1 MKLSRDSWLGI
12 GILVM
17 LVLVTTLAALQ
28 RQDENQLPYL
38 STSLAPDGTLALS
51 LWLNEL
57 GYPSADAF
65 TLSFNPNAEIKII
78 FITQP
83 VFLITPN
90 EWKLLDQWIEEGG
103 VLFLSGTNG
112 VTNQAMR
119 HFDFNI
125 SFLSRQAEE
134 ISAALPLLKS
144 PVLESRVK
152 LATNYGISTTRT
164 DFTPLVAAQGKL
176 ILLTFQQGE
185 GRVILS
191 AAPKILTN
199 RELKNEATAMLVV
212 NMLAFTGEKGT
223 VLFDEWHRGFQSEG
237 VVGLA
242 DWLRRTSGG
251 HAILFTVF
259 AVFIALM
266 VQGRPFGRAIP
277 LRHELKRRTPMEYV
291 TAIAN
296 LNRKAGHRRE
306 VARQYHHRLKRH
318 LGLRYRLDP
327 SMSDEEYADVLA
339 KHNSSIDKAKLL
351 RLLKSLSEPGIS
363 EGELLRLS
371 AEAAQWMNE

>member
-12 GILVM
+12 GILAM
-17 LVLVTTLAALQ
+17 LVLVTSLAALQ
-28 RQDENQLPYL
+28 RTDENQLPYL
-38 STSLAPDGTLALS
+38 STSPAPDGTLALS

-65 TLSFNPNAEIKII
+65 TLSFNPNSDVKII

-83 VFLITPN
+83 VFSITPN

-103 VLFLSGTNG
+103 VLFLSGTNAA
-112 VTNQAMR
+112 TNQAMR

-125 SFLSRQAEE
+125 SFLPRQAEE

-144 PVLESRVK
+144 PVLETRVK

-199 RELKNEATAMLVV
+199 RELKNEATAALML

-242 DWLRRTSGG
+242 DWLQKTSGG

-259 AVFIALM
+259 AVFIALIL
-266 VQGRPFGRAIP
+266 QGRQFGRPMP
-277 LRHELKRRTPMEYV
+277 LAHELKRRAPMEHV
-291 TAIAN
+291 TAVAN
-296 LNRKAGHRRE
+296 LNRKAEHRSE

-327 SMSDEEYADVLA
+327 SMRDEDYADALA
-339 KHNSSIDKAKLL
+339 KHNSSMDKAKLL
-351 RLLKSLSEPGIS
+351 RLLKSLSAPGIG
-363 EGELLRLS
+363 EVELLKLS
-371 AEAAQWMNE
+371 TEAAQWMGE